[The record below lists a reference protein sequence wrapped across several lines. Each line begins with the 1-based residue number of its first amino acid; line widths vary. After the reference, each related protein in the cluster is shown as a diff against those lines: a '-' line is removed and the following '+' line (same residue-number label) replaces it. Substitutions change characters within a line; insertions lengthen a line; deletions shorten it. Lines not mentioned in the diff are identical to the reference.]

1 MKQEDRNRSS
11 QRIQLYL
18 SPEHGCS
25 YLAERTART
34 LFVDPSAHLTPHLYR
49 NLLELGFRRSGD
61 HVYRPECP
69 GCGACIPVRI
79 PVNEFTPRRN
89 QRRCWRQNESITQ
102 VLGLNPVLDMEHFQL
117 YQRYT
122 GTRHPTGGMADADQ
136 QRYLDFLTT
145 RWGDTRFFEFRQQER
160 LMAVAV
166 TDRVPDGLSA
176 VSTFFDPDMASRS
189 PGMFAILWQ
198 IAEARRQGLDWL
210 YLGYWIRNCE
220 KMNYKDQYRPME
232 AWDGRLWQRLEHPDT
247 PNNPR

>member
-1 MKQEDRNRSS
+1 M
-11 QRIQLYL
+11 
-18 SPEHGCS
+18 
-25 YLAERTART
+25 
-34 LFVDPSAHLTPHLYR
+34 
-49 NLLELGFRRSGD
+49 
-61 HVYRPECP
+61 YRPECP

-176 VSTFFDPDMASRS
+176 VYTFFDPDMASRPPACLPS
-189 PGMFAILWQ
+189 SGKSRKRA
-198 IAEARRQGLDWL
+198 ARAWTGCTWAT
-210 YLGYWIRNCE
+210 GFRNCE

-232 AWDGRLWQRLEHPDT
+232 AWDGRLWQRLDISLHPE
-247 PNNPR
+247 